1 MRCCRLL
8 AALLLL
14 ALISPAGA
22 AQPGNGFRFSIVGD
36 RTGGA
41 VAGVYERVWRDI
53 SLLHP
58 AFVINVGDT
67 IQGGRDETVQAEW
80 GPIRALLQ
88 RYRQFPFYFVAG
100 NHDVWSG
107 FSRKVFEQQTGRPTY
122 YSFDYQNAHFVVL
135 DNSRIFDLG
144 LDQLR
149 FLEEDLKR
157 NRQRRPKFIFFHQP
171 FWLVFLKFQSGEFP
185 LHRIARTYGAGFVI
199 SGHGH
204 QFIRMERDGITY
216 MEVGSSGAR
225 IKESFEQGLFFQ
237 HIWAEVK
244 GTDVRFTVKELGP
257 PFGKGRSFSV
267 K

>member
-1 MRCCRLL
+1 MRRYRAL

-22 AQPGNGFRFSIVGD
+22 AQPGNDFRFSIVGD

-58 AFVINVGDT
+58 AFAINVGDT
-67 IQGGRDETVQAEW
+67 IQGGHDETVEAEW

-100 NHDVWSG
+100 NHDVWSA
-107 FSRKVFEQQTGRPTY
+107 FSRKVFEQQTGRPTF
-122 YSFDYQNAHFVVL
+122 YSFNYQNAHFVVL
-135 DNSRIFDLG
+135 DNSRVFDLE

-149 FLEEDLKR
+149 VPGG
-157 NRQRRPKFIFFHQP
+157 RPEAEP
-171 FWLVFLKFQSGEFP
+171 ATP
-185 LHRIARTYGAGFVI
+185 
-199 SGHGH
+199 
-204 QFIRMERDGITY
+204 
-216 MEVGSSGAR
+216 
-225 IKESFEQGLFFQ
+225 
-237 HIWAEVK
+237 AEVHLLPPALLA
-244 GTDVRFTVKELGP
+244 GLPEVPERRVSAAPDREGVRSRLRHQRARPPVHCGWSGMAFRTWKWAVRGP
-257 PFGKGRSFSV
+257 GSTNRSRRDSSTSTSGP